1 MHLSITATA
10 FRLRLKSTRLSHA
23 VGRDPNVVG
32 DPNRGRYVYPD
43 VGEYVDTDIG
53 GDVFSRLLGKIPFSR
68 NFSIILVSVFLSGS
82 EKDLSNI
89 ILGERD
95 GLFTTFIP
103 VFNEDDG
110 ELMEDD
116 GELMED
122 DGELMEDD
130 GELMEDEDDGELL
143 GDEDDGELMEDED
156 DGELMEDEDDGKL
169 IEDSFLALLRLNRD
183 DLPKLPKILD
193 PDLLSCCLLST
204 GDVNADATI
213 SDINSEKL
221 LGPPSAPAL
230 RGP

>member
-1 MHLSITATA
+1 VHLSITATA
-10 FRLRLKSTRLSHA
+10 FGLVLKTTRLSHA

-43 VGEYVDTDIG
+43 VGGYVDADIG
-53 GDVFSRLLGKIPFSR
+53 GDLFSRLLGKIPFSR

-95 GLFTTFIP
+95 GLIGTF
-103 VFNEDDG
+103 F
-110 ELMEDD
+110 LTF
-116 GELMED
+116 
-122 DGELMEDD
+122 
-130 GELMEDEDDGELL
+130 DEDDGE
-143 GDEDDGELMEDED
+143 
-156 DGELMEDEDDGKL
+156 L

-230 RGP
+230 KGPLLEPPTQPESPRFFN